1 MNASMKQTISIV
13 NLPLEMALTAASE
26 LRLMEMAE
34 DWMLRA
40 SGANEIAVEE
50 MV

>member
-1 MNASMKQTISIV
+1 MKPTISMV
-13 NLPLEMALTAASE
+13 NLPLDMALTAASE
-26 LRLMEMAE
+26 LRLMEITE

-40 SGANEIAVEE
+40 SGANEIAAEE

>member
-1 MNASMKQTISIV
+1 MKPAISIV
-13 NLPLEMALTAASE
+13 NSPLEMAFAEASE
-26 LRLMEMAE
+26 LRLMLMAE

-40 SGANEIAVEE
+40 SGANEIAVED